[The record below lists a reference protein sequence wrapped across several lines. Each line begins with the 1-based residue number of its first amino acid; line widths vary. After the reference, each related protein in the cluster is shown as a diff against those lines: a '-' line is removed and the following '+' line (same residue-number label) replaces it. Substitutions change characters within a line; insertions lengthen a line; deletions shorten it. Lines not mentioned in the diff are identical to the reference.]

1 MKNILIAFS
10 LLILVS
16 CGKKDKEYRSLANPN
31 EPRAVIVEKSEPAG
45 DYTYLSVREGDESY
59 WIAVDG
65 KDFEKGETIYFN
77 SFAEMIDFK
86 SKELDRTFESILF
99 VEQFSRDPG
108 DLDKAVQPGVENSKP
123 KKSRMDVL
131 IDSIKIAP
139 APGGISI
146 AELYGNADKYKD
158 KEVIVRGQI
167 VKINRDIMD
176 KNWVHIMDGTRVD
189 RSDLTFTTTEDFQL
203 GDTITIRGKV
213 ALDKDFGAG
222 YVYPLIVEEAE
233 QIQ

>member
-10 LLILVS
+10 LLALIS
-16 CGKKDKEYRSLANPN
+16 CGKKDKDYRSIANPN
-31 EPRAVIVEKSEPAG
+31 EPREVIVQKSEPAG
-45 DYTYLSVREGDESY
+45 NYTYLSVEDGDESY
-59 WIAVDG
+59 WIAVAG
-65 KDFEKGETIYFN
+65 KGFENGETIYFK
-77 SFAEMIDFK
+77 SFVEMNDFK

-99 VEQFSRDPG
+99 VDQFSREPDG
-108 DLDKAVQPGVENSKP
+108 LDKAVPSEAETANPRKN
-123 KKSRMDVL
+123 RMDAL

-146 AELYGNADKYKD
+146 AELYGNAEKYKN
-158 KEVIVRGQI
+158 KEVVVSGQI

-176 KNWVHIMDGTRVD
+176 RNWVHIMDGTRVD
-189 RSDLTFTTTEDFQL
+189 RSDLTFTTTEDFQM

>member
-1 MKNILIAFS
+1 MKNILIALS
-10 LLILVS
+10 LLALIS
-16 CGKKDKEYRSLANPN
+16 CGKKDKDYRSIANPN
-31 EPRAVIVEKSEPAG
+31 EPREVIVQKSEPAG
-45 DYTYLSVREGDESY
+45 NYTYLSVEDGDESY
-59 WIAVDG
+59 WIAVAG
-65 KDFEKGETIYFN
+65 KGFEKGETIYFK
-77 SFAEMIDFK
+77 SFVEMNDFK

-99 VEQFSRDPG
+99 VDQFSREPDG
-108 DLDKAVQPGVENSKP
+108 LDKAVPSGAETANPRKN
-123 KKSRMDVL
+123 RMDAL

-146 AELYGNADKYKD
+146 AELYGNAEKYKD
-158 KEVIVRGQI
+158 KEVVVSGQI

-176 KNWVHIMDGTRVD
+176 RNWVHIMDGTRVD
-189 RSDLTFTTTEDFQL
+189 RSDLTFTTTEDFQM

>member
-1 MKNILIAFS
+1 MKNILIVLS
-10 LLILVS
+10 LLALIS
-16 CGKKDKEYRSLANPN
+16 CGKKDKDYRSIANPN
-31 EPRAVIVEKSEPAG
+31 EPREVIVQKSEPAG
-45 DYTYLSVREGDESY
+45 NYTYLSVEDGDESY
-59 WIAVDG
+59 WIAVAG
-65 KDFEKGETIYFN
+65 KGFEKGETIYFK
-77 SFAEMIDFK
+77 SFVEMNDFK

-99 VEQFSRDPG
+99 VDQFSREPDG
-108 DLDKAVQPGVENSKP
+108 LDKAVPSGAETANPRKN
-123 KKSRMDVL
+123 RMDAL

-146 AELYGNADKYKD
+146 AELYGNAEKYKD
-158 KEVIVRGQI
+158 KEVVVSGQI

-176 KNWVHIMDGTRVD
+176 RNWVHIMDGTRVD
-189 RSDLTFTTTEDFQL
+189 RSDLTFTTTEDFQM

>member
-1 MKNILIAFS
+1 MKNILIALS
-10 LLILVS
+10 LLALIS
-16 CGKKDKEYRSLANPN
+16 CGKKDKDYRSIANPN
-31 EPRAVIVEKSEPAG
+31 EPREVIVQKSEPAG
-45 DYTYLSVREGDESY
+45 NYTYLSVEDGDESY
-59 WIAVDG
+59 WIAVAG
-65 KDFEKGETIYFN
+65 KGFENGETIYFK
-77 SFAEMIDFK
+77 SFVEMNDFK

-99 VEQFSRDPG
+99 VDQFSREPDG
-108 DLDKAVQPGVENSKP
+108 LDKAVPSGAETANPRKN
-123 KKSRMDVL
+123 RMDAL

-146 AELYGNADKYKD
+146 AELYGNAEKYKD
-158 KEVIVRGQI
+158 KEVVVSGQI

-176 KNWVHIMDGTRVD
+176 RNWVHIMDGTRVD
-189 RSDLTFTTTEDFQL
+189 RSDLTFTTTEDFQM

>member
-1 MKNILIAFS
+1 MKNILFAFGF
-10 LLILVS
+10 LALIS
-16 CGKKDKEYRSLANPN
+16 CGKKDKDYQSIENPN
-31 EPRAVIVEKSEPAG
+31 ELKEVTVVTSEPAG
-45 DYTYLSVREGDESY
+45 DYTYLSVSDGDESY
-59 WIAVDG
+59 WIAVSG
-65 KDFEKGETIYFN
+65 KDFEKGETIYFK
-77 SFAEMIDFK
+77 SFLEMRDFK

-99 VEQFSRDPG
+99 VDRFSREPG
-108 DLDKAVQPGVENSKP
+108 DLEMGAPSGAETSNPRKD
-123 KKSRMDVL
+123 RMDVL

-146 AELYGNADKYKD
+146 AELYGNAEKYKD
-158 KEVIVRGQI
+158 QQVVVRGQI

-176 KNWVHIMDGTRVD
+176 RNWVHLMDGTRVD

-233 QIQ
+233 QIK

>member
-10 LLILVS
+10 LVALIS
-16 CGKKDKEYRSLANPN
+16 CGKKDKDYRTIANPN
-31 EPRAVIVEKSEPAG
+31 EPREVIVQKSEPAG
-45 DYTYLSVREGDESY
+45 NYTYLSVEDGNESY
-59 WIAVDG
+59 WIAVAG
-65 KDFEKGETIYFN
+65 KGFEKGETIYFK
-77 SFAEMIDFK
+77 SFVEMNDFK

-99 VEQFSRDPG
+99 VDQFSREPDG
-108 DLDKAVQPGVENSKP
+108 LDKAVPSGAETPNPRKN
-123 KKSRMDVL
+123 RMDAL

-146 AELYGNADKYKD
+146 AELYGNAEKYKD
-158 KEVIVRGQI
+158 KEVVVSGQI

-176 KNWVHIMDGTRVD
+176 RNWVHIMDGTRVD
-189 RSDLTFTTTEDFQL
+189 RSDLTFTTTEDFQM

>member
-10 LLILVS
+10 LLALIS
-16 CGKKDKEYRSLANPN
+16 CGKKDKDYRSIANPN
-31 EPRAVIVEKSEPAG
+31 EPREVIVQKSESAG
-45 DYTYLSVREGDESY
+45 SYTYLSVQEGDESY
-59 WIAVDG
+59 WIAVAG
-65 KDFEKGETIYFN
+65 KGFENGETIYFK
-77 SFAEMIDFK
+77 SFVEMNDFK

-99 VEQFSRDPG
+99 VDQFSRDPD
-108 DLDKAVQPGVENSKP
+108 DLDKAVPSGAETANPRKN
-123 KKSRMDVL
+123 RMDAL

-146 AELYGNADKYKD
+146 EELYGNAEKYKD
-158 KEVIVRGQI
+158 KEVVVRGQI

-176 KNWVHIMDGTRVD
+176 RNWVHIMDGTRVD
-189 RSDLTFTTTEDFQL
+189 RSDLTFTTTEDFQM

>member
-1 MKNILIAFS
+1 MKNILIAISF
-10 LLILVS
+10 LTLIS
-16 CGKKDKEYRSLANPN
+16 CGKKDKDYQSIANPN

-45 DYTYLSVREGDESY
+45 GYTYLSVSEGDQSY
-59 WIAVDG
+59 WIAVSG
-65 KDFEKGETIYFN
+65 KDFEEGETIYFK
-77 SFAEMIDFK
+77 SFLEMKDFE

-99 VEQFSRDPG
+99 VDQFSREPDGLDPG
-108 DLDKAVQPGVENSKP
+108 TQEGSATSNTR
-123 KKSRMDVL
+123 KKRMDAL

-139 APGGISI
+139 APGGISL
-146 AELYGNADKYKD
+146 AELYGNPEKYKD
-158 KEVIVRGQI
+158 KQVVVRGQV

-176 KNWVHIMDGTRVD
+176 KNWVHIMDGTRVE
-189 RSDLTFTTTEDFQL
+189 RSDLTFTTTEDFQM

>member
-10 LLILVS
+10 LLALIS
-16 CGKKDKEYRSLANPN
+16 CGKKDKDYRSIANPN
-31 EPRAVIVEKSEPAG
+31 EPREVIVQKSEPAG
-45 DYTYLSVREGDESY
+45 NYTYLSVEDGDESY
-59 WIAVDG
+59 WIAVAG
-65 KDFEKGETIYFN
+65 KGFENGETIYFK
-77 SFAEMIDFK
+77 SFVEMNDFK

-99 VEQFSRDPG
+99 VDQFSCERDG
-108 DLDKAVQPGVENSKP
+108 LDKAAPSGAETANPRKN
-123 KKSRMDVL
+123 RMDAL

-146 AELYGNADKYKD
+146 AELYGNAEKYKD
-158 KEVIVRGQI
+158 KEVVVRGQI

-176 KNWVHIMDGTRVD
+176 RNWVHIMDGTRVD
-189 RSDLTFTTTEDFQL
+189 RSDLTFTTTEDFQM

>member
-10 LLILVS
+10 LLIFIS
-16 CGKKDKEYRSLANPN
+16 CGKKDKDYRSISNPN
-31 EPRAVIVEKSEPAG
+31 EAREVIVEKSEPAG
-45 DYTYLSVREGDESY
+45 DYTYLSVREGDQTY
-59 WIAVDG
+59 WIAVAG
-65 KDFEKGETIYFN
+65 KGFENGETIYFK
-77 SFAEMIDFK
+77 SFMEMNEFK

-99 VEQFSRDPG
+99 VDQFSRDPS
-108 DLDKAVQPGVENSKP
+108 DLDKAPQTGTETSTPRRN
-123 KKSRMDVL
+123 RMDVL

-139 APGGISI
+139 APGGLSI
-146 AELYGNADKYKD
+146 AELYGNAEKYKD
-158 KEVIVRGQI
+158 KQVVVRGQV

-176 KNWVHIMDGTRVD
+176 RNWVHIMDGTRVD

-213 ALDKDFGAG
+213 AVDKDFGAG

-233 QIQ
+233 QVE

>member
-10 LLILVS
+10 LLALIS
-16 CGKKDKEYRSLANPN
+16 CGKKDKDYRSIANPN
-31 EPRAVIVEKSEPAG
+31 EPREVIVQKSEPAG
-45 DYTYLSVREGDESY
+45 NYTYLSVEDGDESY
-59 WIAVDG
+59 WIAVAG
-65 KDFEKGETIYFN
+65 KGFENGETIYFK
-77 SFAEMIDFK
+77 SFVEMNDFK

-99 VEQFSRDPG
+99 VDQFSREPDG
-108 DLDKAVQPGVENSKP
+108 LDKAAPSGAETANPRKN
-123 KKSRMDVL
+123 RMDAL

-146 AELYGNADKYKD
+146 AELYGNAEKYKN
-158 KEVIVRGQI
+158 KEVVVRGQI

-176 KNWVHIMDGTRVD
+176 RNWVHIMDGTRVD
-189 RSDLTFTTTEDFQL
+189 RSDLTFTTTEDFQM

>member
-10 LLILVS
+10 LLALIS
-16 CGKKDKEYRSLANPN
+16 CGKKDKDYRSIANPN
-31 EPRAVIVEKSEPAG
+31 EPREVIVQKSEPASG
-45 DYTYLSVREGDESY
+45 YTYLSVKDGDESY
-59 WIAVDG
+59 WIAVSG
-65 KDFEKGETIYFN
+65 KGFENGETIYFK
-77 SFAEMIDFK
+77 SFVEMNDFK

-99 VEQFSRDPG
+99 VDQYSREPDG
-108 DLDKAVQPGVENSKP
+108 LDQAAQTGAETANPRRN
-123 KKSRMDVL
+123 RMDAL

-146 AELYGNADKYKD
+146 AELYGNPEKYKD
-158 KEVIVRGQI
+158 KEVVVRGQI

-189 RSDLTFTTTEDFQL
+189 RSDLTFTTTEDFQM

-233 QIQ
+233 QIR

>member
-10 LLILVS
+10 LLALIS
-16 CGKKDKEYRSLANPN
+16 CGKKDKDYRSIANPN
-31 EPRAVIVEKSEPAG
+31 EPREVIVQKSESAG
-45 DYTYLSVREGDESY
+45 SYTYLSVQEGDESY
-59 WIAVDG
+59 WIAVAG
-65 KDFEKGETIYFN
+65 KGFENGETIYFK
-77 SFAEMIDFK
+77 SFVEMNDFK

-99 VEQFSRDPG
+99 VDQFSREPDG
-108 DLDKAVQPGVENSKP
+108 LDQAVQTGAETANPRKN
-123 KKSRMDVL
+123 RMDAL

-146 AELYGNADKYKD
+146 EELYGNAEKYKD
-158 KEVIVRGQI
+158 KEVVVRGQI

-176 KNWVHIMDGTRVD
+176 RNWVHIMDGTRVD
-189 RSDLTFTTTEDFQL
+189 RSDLTFTTTEDFQM

>member
-10 LLILVS
+10 LLTLIS
-16 CGKKDKEYRSLANPN
+16 CGKKDKDYRSIANPN
-31 EPRAVIVEKSEPAG
+31 EPREVIVQKSEPAG
-45 DYTYLSVREGDESY
+45 SYTYLSVKDGDESY
-59 WIAVDG
+59 WIAVAG
-65 KDFEKGETIYFN
+65 KEFEKGETIYFK
-77 SFAEMIDFK
+77 SFVEMNDFK

-99 VEQFSRDPG
+99 VDQFSREPDG
-108 DLDKAVQPGVENSKP
+108 LDKAVPSGAETSNPRKN
-123 KKSRMDVL
+123 RMDAL

-146 AELYGNADKYKD
+146 AELYGNAEKYKD
-158 KEVIVRGQI
+158 KEVVVRGQI
-167 VKINRDIMD
+167 IKINRDIMD
-176 KNWVHIMDGTRVD
+176 RNWVHIMDGTRVD
-189 RSDLTFTTTEDFQL
+189 RSDLTFTTTEDFQM

>member
-10 LLILVS
+10 LLTLIS
-16 CGKKDKEYRSLANPN
+16 CGKKDKDYRSIANPN
-31 EPRAVIVEKSEPAG
+31 EPREVIVQKSEPAG
-45 DYTYLSVREGDESY
+45 SYTYLSVQDGDESY
-59 WIAVDG
+59 WIAVAG
-65 KDFEKGETIYFN
+65 KGFEKGETIYFK
-77 SFAEMIDFK
+77 SFVEMNDFK

-99 VEQFSRDPG
+99 VDQFSREPDG
-108 DLDKAVQPGVENSKP
+108 LDKAVPSGAETSNPRKN
-123 KKSRMDVL
+123 RMDVL

-146 AELYGNADKYKD
+146 EELYGNAEKYKD
-158 KEVIVRGQI
+158 KEVVVRGQI
-167 VKINRDIMD
+167 IKINRDIMD
-176 KNWVHIMDGTRVD
+176 RNWVHIMDGTRVD
-189 RSDLTFTTTEDFQL
+189 RSDLTFTTTEDFQM